1 MNADEPYT
9 DTIPGFIPDDQL
21 TAEWAREN
29 LGERLI
35 TFAQAL
41 AEEVAP
47 VVGQVA
53 A

>member
-1 MNADEPYT
+1 MNADPYT
-9 DTIPGFIPDDQL
+9 DTIPGFIPDAEL
-21 TAEWAREN
+21 TSTWAREN

-35 TFAQAL
+35 TFAQTL

-47 VVGQVA
+47 IVGQVA